1 MLTDD
6 LESLDVGKISTT
18 IKNDGAIILPNF
30 FSKETVNSFLSDF
43 QNPSKENLNNNNS
56 GIVYYNNQKFISQTL
71 IHSKTTFDFLIND
84 KVQDIFQKYLDTYTL
99 KANRFYLTGGG
110 GISLW
115 HHDEKNSGYSSK
127 GIILLVYF
135 SDVLSL
141 NNGPFQYIKKTHK
154 ISTELNDDYFWEENI
169 QLNHKNDIITCLGE
183 AGTIILADSRII
195 HRATPHKGDYFRTSL
210 FSQISK
216 LEPRTYR
223 ERLLINPAFIDDR
236 VVKSKRIMNF
246 LGFGIN
252 NSNNIFPPTDIS
264 HVPLNKNI
272 LKITLRWFLKRI
284 FKNIFELLPLF
295 LKKIIRKKIQ
305 QEVDYK
311 SKAK

>member
-30 FSKETVNSFLSDF
+30 FSKETVYSFLSDF

-56 GIVYYNNQKFISQTL
+56 GMVYYNNQKFISQTL

-84 KVQDIFQKYLDTYTL
+84 KVQDIFQKYLDKYTL

-154 ISTELNDDYFWEENI
+154 ISTKLNDDYFLEKNI

-183 AGTIILADSRII
+183 AGTIILADSRVI
-195 HRATPHKGDYFRTSL
+195 HRATPHKGDYFRKSL

-216 LEPRTYR
+216 LEPKTYR
-223 ERLLINPAFIDDR
+223 ERLLINPAFIDDS

-252 NSNNIFPPTDIS
+252 NSKNIFPPTDIS
-264 HVPLNKNI
+264 HVPLNKNVI
-272 LKITLRWFLKRI
+272 KIIFSWFLKRT

-295 LKKIIRKKIQ
+295 LKKIVRKKLNR
-305 QEVDYK
+305 EVDYDSYRK
-311 SKAK
+311 

>member
-1 MLTDD
+1 MLLKDIELLNITEV
-6 LESLDVGKISTT
+6 LEALEK
-18 IKNDGAIILPNF
+18 DGAITLPNF
-30 FSKETVNSFLSDF
+30 FSKETINSFLSDVEAP
-43 QNPSKENLNNNNS
+43 NKENLNNNNS

-71 IHSKTTFDFLIND
+71 VHSKNIFDFLVNN
-84 KVQDIFQKYLDTYTL
+84 KVQDIFQKYLNQYTL
-99 KANRFYLTGGG
+99 KANRFYHTGGG
-110 GISLW
+110 GISMW

-141 NNGPFQYIKKTHK
+141 ENGPFQWIKKTHK
-154 ISTELNDDYFWEENI
+154 ISTELDDDYFWEENI
-169 QLNHKNDIITCLGE
+169 QKNHKKDIVTCLGK
-183 AGTIILADSRII
+183 AGTIILADSRVI
-195 HRATPHKGDYFRTSL
+195 HRAAPHKGNYFRTSL

-216 LEPRTYR
+216 LERRTYR

-236 VVKSKRIMNF
+236 IIQSKRIMNF

-252 NSNNIFPPTDIS
+252 NSNNIFPPSDIS
-264 HVPLNKNI
+264 HVPLDKSI
-272 LKITLRWFLKRI
+272 LKIIFRWFFKRV

-295 LKKIIRKKIQ
+295 FKKIVRNKIN

-311 SKAK
+311 SKKK